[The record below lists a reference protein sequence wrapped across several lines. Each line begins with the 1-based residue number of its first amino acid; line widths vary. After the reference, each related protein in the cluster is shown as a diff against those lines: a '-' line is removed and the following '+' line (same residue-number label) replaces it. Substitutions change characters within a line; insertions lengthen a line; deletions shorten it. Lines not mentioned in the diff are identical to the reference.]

1 MLLPALETISLEPNR
16 RRRSIGSMIED
27 PTSESRPRVFNIPT
41 GLSFVD
47 ALADGLVRQVAG
59 DPLQLASMTVLL
71 PNRRACRALQEAFL
85 RTAPFAGGEATE
97 RRALLLPRL
106 RPIGDVD
113 EDDLTVL
120 SAAGAPLDLPPAID
134 PLRRQLLL
142 ARLVMA
148 SRPRFQPD
156 GEALRWQDA
165 VRLAADLGRL
175 LDQAETERCDLANLD
190 RLVLGDLARH
200 WQLTV
205 DFLSIL
211 RDAWP
216 AILRTEGAIDVAA
229 RRNLLLEHQVD
240 LWRKSPPVGPVIAA
254 GSTGSIPASAD
265 LIALVAQL
273 PLGSVVL
280 PGLDRDLDAEAWAQ
294 VAADPSHPQFG
305 LAQLLTHV
313 GIDRDEV
320 RAWPQRSMPS
330 DAMVQRRQIVAEAM
344 LPAECTDR
352 WSVAPS
358 RLPREIA
365 AKAWQQVQRLDCRNR
380 AEEAG
385 AIALILRRHV
395 EEPGDQRAALV
406 TPDRQLAAQVAA
418 ELRRWNIIIDD
429 SAGHAL
435 NLTPPGAFFLLLA
448 EAAAADWAPVEL
460 LSVLK
465 HPLAAAGLAPGNLRH
480 LVRDLERGLLRGPR
494 PAPGWDGLRAALLAG
509 VENRH
514 LTQHRADR
522 LMALIDRLAVIAAA
536 VADWRQDI
544 TLQQRLTGHLQALEA
559 LAADDVETGANR
571 LWRQEAG
578 EALADFC
585 HRLAE
590 AAAGQPAIGADDY
603 AALLAELMESVDVR
617 PRYGTHPR
625 LFIWGPLEARLQQV
639 ELMVLGGLNEGTWPA
654 SPAIDPWLN
663 RPMRHAFGLPSPERR
678 IGLSAH
684 DFQQALGAPRV
695 YLTRAGRVDGTP
707 TVPSRWLLRLDAYL
721 RCLGLS
727 TRIAG
732 NDPWQAW
739 QGLLDRPQIVEACSR
754 PAPRPGLKYRPA
766 GLSVTGIETWM
777 RDPYAI
783 YAQHILKLR
792 ALDPLDAAPSPAD
805 LGTVVHAA
813 LEHFIADCADGVP
826 ADALARL
833 LAHGERSFQDLQD
846 RPAVWAFWWPR
857 FQRIAAWVV
866 AEERA
871 RRPQIARSFTEVSAA
886 LVIDTVQPIFQL
898 RARADRIDQRKDGSL
913 AIIDYKT
920 GAIPDMRDV
929 HLGFAPQLPL
939 EAALAQRG
947 AFKMSEDG
955 PSILGPVEELAFW
968 QLNGS
973 DSGGVKPVKA
983 AGRGKSTAI
992 DYTALAE
999 LAYDGLLALLQE
1011 YSREEASYPAQP
1023 AAAYAPRYSDYRHL
1037 ARVLE
1042 WSLSGET
1049 GE

>member
-1 MLLPALETISLEPNR
+1 
-16 RRRSIGSMIED
+16 MID
-27 PTSESRPRVFNIPT
+27 HPISESRPRVFNIPT

-47 ALADGLVRQVAG
+47 ALADGLVRQVSG
-59 DPLQLASMTVLL
+59 DPLRLASMTVLL

-85 RTAPFAGGEATE
+85 RTTPFAGSEVTE
-97 RRALLLPRL
+97 RRALFLPRL

-120 SAAGAPLDLPPAID
+120 SAAGTSLDLPPAID

-148 SRPRFQPD
+148 SRPRFQPE

-175 LDQAETERCDLANLD
+175 LDQTETERCDLANLD

-216 AILRTEGAIDVAA
+216 AILRGEGASDVAA
-229 RRNLLLEHQVD
+229 RRNLLLEHQTE
-240 LWRKSPPVGPVIAA
+240 LWRKNPPAGPVIAA

-265 LIALVAQL
+265 LIALVAHL
-273 PLGSVVL
+273 PQGSVVL
-280 PGLDRDLDAEAWAQ
+280 PGLDCDLDAEAWAQ
-294 VAADPSHPQFG
+294 VAQDPSHPQFG
-305 LAQLLTHV
+305 LSLLLTHIGLERKDV
-313 GIDRDEV
+313 RD
-320 RAWPQRSMPS
+320 WPQGSMVA
-330 DAMVQRRQIVAEAM
+330 DAMQQRRQIVSGAM

-352 WSVAPS
+352 WSETTGRPS
-358 RLPREIA
+358 TEA
-365 AKAWQQVQRLDCRNR
+365 AAGAWRDVRRLDCRNR

-385 AIALILRRHV
+385 VIALILRRHV
-395 EEPGDQRAALV
+395 EEPGDRRAALV

-465 HPLAAAGLAPGNLRH
+465 HPLAAAGLAPVTLRH

-494 PAPGWDGLRAALLAG
+494 PAPGWDGLRAALLAS
-509 VENRH
+509 VES
-514 LTQHRADR
+514 QQISPHRATR
-522 LMALIDRLAVIAAA
+522 LVGLIDRLAAIGTA
-536 VADWRQDI
+536 VADWHQDI
-544 TLQQRLTGHLQALEA
+544 TLQQRLTAHLQMLEA
-559 LAADDVETGANR
+559 LAADDVTAGANR
-571 LWRQEAG
+571 LWREEAG
-578 EALADFC
+578 ESLADFC

-590 AAAGQPAIGADDY
+590 AAAGQPAIGAEDY

-654 SPAIDPWLN
+654 ALTIDPWLN
-663 RPMRHAFGLPSPERR
+663 RPMRQAFGLPQPERR
-678 IGLSAH
+678 VGLSAH
-684 DFQQALGAPRV
+684 DFQQALGATQV
-695 YLTRAGRVDGTP
+695 YLTRAGRIDGTP

-727 TRIAG
+727 MTAAAA
-732 NDPWQAW
+732 DPWQAW
-739 QGLLDRPQIVEACSR
+739 QGLLDRPAVIAACGR
-754 PAPRPGLKYRPA
+754 PAPQPGLKYRPNS
-766 GLSVTGIETWM
+766 LSVTGIETWM

-783 YAQHILKLR
+783 YARHILKLR
-792 ALDPLDAAPSPAD
+792 ALDPLDADPSPAD
-805 LGTVVHAA
+805 LGNVIHEA
-813 LEHFIADCADGVP
+813 LEHFIADCRDGVP
-826 ADALARL
+826 PNALVKL
-833 LAHGERSFQDLQD
+833 LAHGERSFAKLQD
-846 RPAVWAFWWPR
+846 RPAIRAFWWPR

-866 AEERA
+866 AEEEA
-871 RRPQIARSFTEVSAA
+871 RRPQIARSFTEISATLA
-886 LVIDTVQPIFQL
+886 IDGIQPGFDL
-898 RARADRIDQRKDGSL
+898 RARADRIDQRKDGTL

-920 GAIPDMRDV
+920 GAIPSMHDV
-929 HLGFAPQLPL
+929 NQGFAPQLPL
-939 EAALAQRG
+939 EAALTQRG
-947 AFKMSEDG
+947 AFKSDDG
-955 PSILGPVEELAFW
+955 TSLQGPVAELAFW
-968 QLNGS
+968 QLTGS
-973 DSGGVKPVKA
+973 DSGGVKPIRA
-983 AGRGKSTAI
+983 AGRGKAADI
-992 DYTALAE
+992 DYGTLAGM
-999 LAYDGLLALLQE
+999 AYDGLLALLQE
-1011 YSREEASYPAQP
+1011 YSREEASYPARP
-1023 AAAYAPRYSDYRHL
+1023 AATYAPRYSDYQHL

-1042 WSLSGET
+1042 WSLSGEA